1 MQRFS
6 CLCRYTQCQ
15 AFVADFFAEE
25 HPNNIASAFAHVL
38 MRVDDGQDEDEAA
51 TAINYTVQPNKADGV
66 LVSTVKS
73 ASGGYPAVM
82 EIMPYQKKRQM
93 TIWSKTN
100 EICGNLV

>member
-1 MQRFS
+1 
-6 CLCRYTQCQ
+6 
-15 AFVADFFAEE
+15 
-25 HPNNIASAFAHVL
+25 

-66 LVSTVKS
+66 LVSTAKS
-73 ASGGYPAVM
+73 IIGGYPGVM
-82 EIMPYQKKRQM
+82 EIMPYQKRQM